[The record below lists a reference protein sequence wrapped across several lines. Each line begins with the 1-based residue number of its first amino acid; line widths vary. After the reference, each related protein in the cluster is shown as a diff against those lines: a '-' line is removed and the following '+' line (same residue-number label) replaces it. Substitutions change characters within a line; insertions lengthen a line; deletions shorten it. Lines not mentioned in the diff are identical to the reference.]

1 MLPSKGNLI
10 KRIRELMRE
19 TGVSELELAENT
31 GLSQPVVSR
40 ILRGER
46 ELRYDEAKTI
56 LDHLLGRLSSIPLK
70 MTASDIATKGERLM
84 KVYVEESLCEVAKK
98 MFEKGYSQVPIYDG
112 EVLKGALT
120 EISLLKLLL
129 SPKRDLRKLK
139 VKDVEAQELPV
150 YPHDTP
156 LQTIA
161 QALLEYYAVLIE
173 KGGKVEG
180 IVTRADFLRLFFEK
194 ELTE

>member
-1 MLPSKGNLI
+1 MLPSKDSLI
-10 KRIRELMRE
+10 KRIKALMCE
-19 TGVSELELAENT
+19 TGVSEQELAENT

-56 LDHLLGRLSSIPLK
+56 LDYLLGRLSSIPLK
-70 MTASDIATKGERLM
+70 LTASDIATGGERLM
-84 KVYVEESLCEVAKK
+84 KVYVDESLCDVARK
-98 MFEKGYSQVPIYDG
+98 MFEKGYSQAPIYYGDT
-112 EVLKGALT
+112 LKGVLT

-129 SPKRDLRKLK
+129 SPKRDLMNLK

-150 YPHDTP
+150 YPHDTS
-156 LQTIA
+156 LQIIA
-161 QALLEYYAVLIE
+161 RALLDYYAVLIE

-194 ELTE
+194 ELIE

>member
-1 MLPSKGNLI
+1 MLPSKENLI
-10 KRIRELMRE
+10 KRIKELMYE

-84 KVYVEESLCEVAKK
+84 KVYVEESLCDVAKK

-120 EISLLKLLL
+120 EISMLKLLL

-173 KGGKVEG
+173 RGGRVEG

-194 ELTE
+194 EFTE

>member
-1 MLPSKGNLI
+1 MLPSKDSLI
-10 KRIRELMRE
+10 KRIKELMRE
-19 TGVSELELAENT
+19 TGVSEQELAENT

-56 LDHLLGRLSSIPLK
+56 LDYLLGRLSSIPLK
-70 MTASDIATKGERLM
+70 LTASDIATGGERLM
-84 KVYVEESLCEVAKK
+84 KVYVDESLCDVARK
-98 MFEKGYSQVPIYDG
+98 MFEKGYSQAPIYDG
-112 EVLKGALT
+112 DTLKGVLT

-129 SPKRDLRKLK
+129 SPKRDLMNLK

-156 LQTIA
+156 IQTIA
-161 QALLEYYAVLIE
+161 RALLDYYAVLIE

-194 ELTE
+194 EFIE